1 MKGYTVNHWHHELN
15 IIVVNIVNIHVII
28 WNALNINT
36 TYTEQTSLVDF
47 ALTDLLSSNGH
58 SSHSLVLWCLVHL
71 FSNEVII
78 FKQKD
83 KYTLWKMIK
92 LKIYIEL
99 SKYIK
104 LLMQGLKNRT
114 NWFQRYLWKSRCAH
128 FISSWF
134 LYKNIRNQ
142 NGKYWNSL
150 FKHSTCSKKYYTFLL
165 IW

>member
-92 LKIYIEL
+92 LKIYIEV

-104 LLMQGLKNRT
+104 LFNARVKESYQLISKVSLEIQMCS
-114 NWFQRYLWKSRCAH
+114 FYLFIVPVQKYQKSE
-128 FISSWF
+128 W
-134 LYKNIRNQ
+134 
-142 NGKYWNSL
+142 
-150 FKHSTCSKKYYTFLL
+150 
-165 IW
+165 

>member
-47 ALTDLLSSNGH
+47 ALSDLLSSNGH

-92 LKIYIEL
+92 LKIYIEV

-104 LLMQGLKNRT
+104 LFNARVKESHQLISKVSLESQMCS
-114 NWFQRYLWKSRCAH
+114 FYLFMVPVQKYQKSE
-128 FISSWF
+128 W
-134 LYKNIRNQ
+134 
-142 NGKYWNSL
+142 
-150 FKHSTCSKKYYTFLL
+150 
-165 IW
+165 

>member
-47 ALTDLLSSNGH
+47 ALSDLLSSNGH

-92 LKIYIEL
+92 LKIYIEV

-104 LLMQGLKNRT
+104 LFNARVKESYQLISKVSLEIQMCS
-114 NWFQRYLWKSRCAH
+114 FYLFMVPVQKYQKSE
-128 FISSWF
+128 W
-134 LYKNIRNQ
+134 
-142 NGKYWNSL
+142 
-150 FKHSTCSKKYYTFLL
+150 
-165 IW
+165 

>member
-92 LKIYIEL
+92 LKIYIEV

-104 LLMQGLKNRT
+104 LFNARVKESYQLISKVSLEIQMCS
-114 NWFQRYLWKSRCAH
+114 FYLFMVPVQKYQKSE
-128 FISSWF
+128 W
-134 LYKNIRNQ
+134 
-142 NGKYWNSL
+142 
-150 FKHSTCSKKYYTFLL
+150 
-165 IW
+165 

>member
-1 MKGYTVNHWHHELN
+1 MKGYTVDHWHHELN

-47 ALTDLLSSNGH
+47 ALSDLLSSNGH

-83 KYTLWKMIK
+83 KYTLCKMIK
-92 LKIYIEL
+92 LKIYIEV

-104 LLMQGLKNRT
+104 LFNARVKESYQLISKVSLEIQMCS
-114 NWFQRYLWKSRCAH
+114 FYLFMVPVQKYQKSE
-128 FISSWF
+128 W
-134 LYKNIRNQ
+134 
-142 NGKYWNSL
+142 
-150 FKHSTCSKKYYTFLL
+150 
-165 IW
+165 

>member
-92 LKIYIEL
+92 LKIYIEV

-104 LLMQGLKNRT
+104 LFNARVKESYQLISKVSLEIQMCS
-114 NWFQRYLWKSRCAH
+114 FYLFMVPVQKHQKSE
-128 FISSWF
+128 W
-134 LYKNIRNQ
+134 
-142 NGKYWNSL
+142 
-150 FKHSTCSKKYYTFLL
+150 
-165 IW
+165 

>member
-1 MKGYTVNHWHHELN
+1 MKGYTVNHWHHEHELN

-47 ALTDLLSSNGH
+47 ALSDLLSSNGH

-92 LKIYIEL
+92 LKIYIEV

-104 LLMQGLKNRT
+104 LFNARVKESYQLISKVSLEIQMCS
-114 NWFQRYLWKSRCAH
+114 FYLFMVPVQKYQKSE
-128 FISSWF
+128 W
-134 LYKNIRNQ
+134 
-142 NGKYWNSL
+142 
-150 FKHSTCSKKYYTFLL
+150 
-165 IW
+165 

>member
-1 MKGYTVNHWHHELN
+1 MKGYTVNHWHRELN

-47 ALTDLLSSNGH
+47 ALSDLLSSNGH

-92 LKIYIEL
+92 LKIYIEV

-104 LLMQGLKNRT
+104 LFNARVKESYQLISKVSLEIQMCS
-114 NWFQRYLWKSRCAH
+114 FYLFMVPVQKYQKSE
-128 FISSWF
+128 W
-134 LYKNIRNQ
+134 
-142 NGKYWNSL
+142 
-150 FKHSTCSKKYYTFLL
+150 
-165 IW
+165 

>member
-47 ALTDLLSSNGH
+47 ALSDLLSSNGH

-92 LKIYIEL
+92 IKIYIEV

-104 LLMQGLKNRT
+104 LFNARVKESYQLISKVSLEIQMCS
-114 NWFQRYLWKSRCAH
+114 FYLFMVPVQKYQKSE
-128 FISSWF
+128 W
-134 LYKNIRNQ
+134 
-142 NGKYWNSL
+142 
-150 FKHSTCSKKYYTFLL
+150 
-165 IW
+165 

>member
-1 MKGYTVNHWHHELN
+1 MKGYTVNHWHQELN

-83 KYTLWKMIK
+83 KYTLWKIIK
-92 LKIYIEL
+92 LKIYIEV

-104 LLMQGLKNRT
+104 LFNARVKESYQLISKVSLEIQMCS
-114 NWFQRYLWKSRCAH
+114 FYLFMVPVQKYQKSE
-128 FISSWF
+128 W
-134 LYKNIRNQ
+134 
-142 NGKYWNSL
+142 
-150 FKHSTCSKKYYTFLL
+150 
-165 IW
+165 